1 MLARKTCV
9 RYVETRPRENSF
21 FTDFEKDSV
30 RTRCVKN
37 SFSIF
42 LPSCFLGRVLR
53 LSPGNTLITTSVFYQ
68 LIEQKLTKDWER
80 FYKQAG
86 LHDVF
91 SAHVYRG
98 HENKT
103 GWQRKS
109 LKNCH
114 FFHNF
119 SNSVNYQWEK
129 PYFFPLT
136 GWVLASF
143 QLPSGPNFLADIKKR
158 SLSLSFRFFCEW
170 NLNCIG
176 KSDQRGK
183 HNFGVDDT
191 LYSNWSFFNL
201 HWYQTKERFFYNKG
215 SALFFK

>member
-1 MLARKTCV
+1 M
-9 RYVETRPRENSF
+9 ETRPRENSF
-21 FTDFEKDSV
+21 FADFEKDSV

-129 PYFFPLT
+129 PYFFSAY
-136 GWVLASF
+136 WVSF
-143 QLPSGPNFLADIKKR
+143 GQLSTAIRSKFSRWYKKAI
-158 SLSLSFRFFCEW
+158 SL
-170 NLNCIG
+170 
-176 KSDQRGK
+176 
-183 HNFGVDDT
+183 
-191 LYSNWSFFNL
+191 
-201 HWYQTKERFFYNKG
+201 
-215 SALFFK
+215 ALFPVFLWMKAKLYRKIRPTR

>member
-21 FTDFEKDSV
+21 FADFEKDSV

-53 LSPGNTLITTSVFYQ
+53 LFPGNTHITTSVFYQ

-119 SNSVNYQWEK
+119 
-129 PYFFPLT
+129 
-136 GWVLASF
+136 F
-143 QLPSGPNFLADIKKR
+143 QLRQLSVRETLLFSAYWVSFGQLSTAIR
-158 SLSLSFRFFCEW
+158 SKFSR
-170 NLNCIG
+170 
-176 KSDQRGK
+176 
-183 HNFGVDDT
+183 
-191 LYSNWSFFNL
+191 
-201 HWYQTKERFFYNKG
+201 
-215 SALFFK
+215 